1 MKKSLENHTSGNF
14 PWFALPLALLASL
27 LPARAVTNDFFTAS
41 PAMTVVSSNLTD
53 ITISSGGYLFTSSQD
68 GYFTGGLGGGPIG
81 RFFTVV
87 WPNGVQA
94 QACTA
99 GPLAGT
105 GANLTIKR
113 VDGNLFD
120 LQSFTGKILLNTAGA
135 GGAFEIMPQ
144 LNGNDAFA
152 NPLQYDCTG
161 YAGMNFP
168 YRPDLTGYDT
178 YLIHMWG
185 DFALMQLTL
194 VDASLP
200 PPTLQISPASANS
213 IRLYWPTNSPGYT
226 LQQNS
231 ELGTT
236 NWVNATNPI
245 TTVDTDYQATITTAN
260 SSRFFRLMKP

>member
-1 MKKSLENHTSGNF
+1 MNPK
-14 PWFALPLALLASL
+14 PLATILAAAGLLASIF
-27 LPARAVTNDFFTAS
+27 PGRAVTNNFFNAS
-41 PAMTVVSSNLTD
+41 QTMAVVSSNLNSV
-53 ITISSGGYLFTSSQD
+53 TISSGGYLFTYSQD

-94 QACTA
+94 QAYTA

-113 VDGNLFD
+113 ADGNLFD
-120 LQSFTGKILLNTAGA
+120 LQSFTGRILLNTAGA

-168 YRPDLTGYDT
+168 YTTALTGYDT
-178 YLIHMWG
+178 YLVHLWG
-185 DFALMQLTL
+185 DFALVQLTL
-194 VDASLP
+194 VDASPP
-200 PPTLQISPASANS
+200 PPTLQILLTSADS
-213 IRLYWPTNSPGYT
+213 VRLYWPTNSVGYT
-226 LQQNS
+226 MQQNS
-231 ELGTT
+231 QLGTT
-236 NWVNATNPI
+236 NWVNTTNTI
-245 TTVDTDYQATITTAN
+245 TTVGTDYQVTITTTN
-260 SSRFFRLMKP
+260 GPCFFRLLK

>member
-1 MKKSLENHTSGNF
+1 MTSF
-14 PWFALPLALLASL
+14 KRHLLRVVASGTCVL
-27 LPARAVTNDFFTAS
+27 LWAPAAPAITTMFFNPSQTA
-41 PAMTVVSSNLTD
+41 TVVSSNITAV
-53 ITISSGGYLFTSSQD
+53 TISSGGYLFTYSQD

-94 QACTA
+94 QAYTE
-99 GPLAGT
+99 GPLIGT
-105 GANLTIKR
+105 GANITIKR
-113 VDGNLFD
+113 ADGNLFD

-161 YAGMNFP
+161 YAGNSFP
-168 YRPDLTGYDT
+168 YTTALTGYDT

-185 DFALMQLTL
+185 DFALTQLTL
-194 VDASLP
+194 VDASVIVQ
-200 PPTLQISPASANS
+200 PTLQISLTSSNYV
-213 IRLYWPTNSPGYT
+213 RLNWPTNSTGFT

-231 ELGTT
+231 VVGTT
-236 NWVNATNPI
+236 NWVDATNSVNVVATNNQVILPAL
-245 TTVDTDYQATITTAN
+245 TVN
-260 SSRFFRLMKP
+260 NFFRLYHP